1 VIDDDTV
8 ERELLARA
16 RSGLSPSRA
25 DEERVKSAVVHRIAL
40 LPFAGADET
49 ASGELDGRFDEVVGF
64 AKPWLVRL
72 GIIAAVAAGGGAGYF
87 FGHRAGVEE
96 GRAAVANAP
105 REDAPPRRTLAA
117 EPVAVAPPTR
127 VPASAAP
134 LLELP
139 RPVASGHVSAPAP
152 SSDPTGLDE
161 EVRLLRR
168 VERALR
174 DQNPRYAFALLGE
187 LDRTVPGGQLVE
199 ERQAARAMA
208 RCELEGGGDAVV
220 KKFAESHPGSAYL
233 TRVVETCRRAEQ
245 RIFGEAETHQ
255 KSGERK

>member
-8 ERELLARA
+8 ARDFLARA

-25 DEERVKSAVVHRIAL
+25 DEERVKSAVIQRIAL
-40 LPFAGADET
+40 LPFAGADGT
-49 ASGELDGRFDEVVGF
+49 ASVGLEGRFDEVVGF

-72 GIIAAVAAGGGAGYF
+72 GIAAAIAAGVGAGYT

-96 GRAAVANAP
+96 GRAAVARAP
-105 REDAPPRRTLAA
+105 REDAAAHRTLTAA
-117 EPVAVAPPTR
+117 PGAVAPPTS

-134 LLELP
+134 LLDLP
-139 RPVASGHVSAPAP
+139 RPLASAHTAAPAP
-152 SSDPTGLDE
+152 SSDPAGLDE

-199 ERQAARAMA
+199 ERHAARAMA

-233 TRVVETCRRAEQ
+233 ARVVETCRRAEQ
-245 RIFGEAETHQ
+245 RISGEAETHP
-255 KSGERK
+255 